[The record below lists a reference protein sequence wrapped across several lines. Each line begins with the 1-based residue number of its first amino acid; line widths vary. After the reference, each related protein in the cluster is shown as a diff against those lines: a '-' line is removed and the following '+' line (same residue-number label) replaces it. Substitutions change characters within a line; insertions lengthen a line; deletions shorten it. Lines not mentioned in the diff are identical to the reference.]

1 MRNAQNKS
9 FFFSGYEIKNINSLI
24 SLFKSSIKYQTEFI
38 NELDQKL
45 QNFISESQDDIDKF
59 LSQTNN
65 FMIVLPSII
74 NQLGIPFAHNFLDT
88 NFLNNLIDWIFDNEK
103 LSNNIKEKIKNIFEA
118 YMDVFRFI
126 VSNDKLNNIRE
137 SLTDFSLI
145 EKKDE
150 INFKEAKEDEQ
161 IYENYY
167 ALLNGLK
174 TLKEI
179 GLDKE
184 KIVELEKKYDKL
196 KKDIRTFK
204 YKNESKTQNGLEK
217 NSYNN
222 KAEIE
227 FFERLIKDLDNYFI
241 ELNKSNVKISDN
253 NNIIDINEKNE
264 INFEK
269 NEIQENLPPLHERTS
284 LYLDEKL
291 KERRNELIE
300 FKSYSF
306 PLTKEYMED
315 IRRQI
320 CGFLNSRG
328 GRLYIGINGENK
340 VKGVALNSKARDN
353 SRNSIINLT
362 HDFYPNCRL
371 DKVTVD
377 YIPVKDKKNNKFI
390 NRRYVVKIKIL
401 PGDPGLL
408 YSMTTVGYNST
419 IRKNVQVY
427 ELNSTEIYK
436 EIIERDDKKL
446 QNKDNIN
453 KEINIKD
460 PNPEI
465 NINEDEDENRDENGF
480 PFFGGNKNFNQ
491 NNNNINN
498 YINNNN
504 NNNNNNKMNKANPKP
519 QGKKG
524 KKNYM
529 VREGDITV
537 KITNIDESLPKN
549 DVNRFFNGCKCSSQ
563 KILNGYGY
571 LNFAHLNDAN
581 NCIARFNGCKLGN
594 KNIKLSIINN

>member
-1 MRNAQNKS
+1 MRNTQSKS

-24 SLFKSSIKYQTEFI
+24 SVFKSSIKYQTEFI
-38 NELDQKL
+38 NELEQKL
-45 QNFISESQDDIDKF
+45 QDFISENQNDIDKY
-59 LSQTNN
+59 LSQINN
-65 FMIVLPSII
+65 FMVVLPSII
-74 NQLGIPFAHNFLDT
+74 KQLGIPFAHNFLDT
-88 NFLNNLIDWIFDNEK
+88 NFLNNLIDWFFDNEK
-103 LSNNIKEKIKNIFEA
+103 LSSKIQEKIKNIFEA
-118 YMDVFRFI
+118 YMDVFRFV

-137 SLTDFSLI
+137 SLAAFSLI

-150 INFKEAKEDEQ
+150 INFKDAKEDEQ

-184 KIVELEKKYDKL
+184 KLVELEKKYDKL

-204 YKNESKTQNGLEK
+204 YKNESKTENGLEK
-217 NSYNN
+217 NSYTN

-241 ELNKSNVKISDN
+241 ELNKSKVKIND
-253 NNIIDINEKNE
+253 NNIIDLNE
-264 INFEK
+264 INEINYEK

-328 GRLYIGINGENK
+328 GRLYIGIN
-340 VKGVALNSKARDN
+340 

-377 YIPVKDKKNNKFI
+377 YIPVKDKKTNKFI

-419 IRKNVQVY
+419 IRKNIQVY

-436 EIIERDDKKL
+436 EIIDRDDKKS
-446 QNKDNIN
+446 QNKDSIN
-453 KEINIKD
+453 KEIIIKD
-460 PNPEI
+460 PTPEI
-465 NINEDEDENRDENGF
+465 NINEDEDENKDENGF
-480 PFFGGNKNFNQ
+480 PLFGGNKNFNQ
-491 NNNNINN
+491 NNNNIN
-498 YINNNN
+498 INNNN
-504 NNNNNNKMNKANPKP
+504 NNNNKKNKANPKP

-524 KKNYM
+524 KKSYM

-537 KITNIDESLPKN
+537 KITNIDESLPTN

-563 KILNGYGY
+563 KILKGYGY

-581 NCIARFNGCKLGN
+581 NCIARLNGSLLGT
-594 KNIKLSIINN
+594 KKIKLSIIDN

>member
-1 MRNAQNKS
+1 MRNTQNKS
-9 FFFSGYEIKNINSLI
+9 FFFSGYEIKNINTLI
-24 SLFKSSIKYQTEFI
+24 PLFKSSIKYQTEFI
-38 NELDQKL
+38 KELEQKL
-45 QNFISESQDDIDKF
+45 QNFMSESQDDIDKY
-59 LSQTNN
+59 LSQINN
-65 FMIVLPSII
+65 FMVVLPFII
-74 NQLGIPFAHNFLDT
+74 KQLGIPFAHYFLETD
-88 NFLNNLIDWIFDNEK
+88 FLNNLLGLYLDYEQLNSKII
-103 LSNNIKEKIKNIFEA
+103 EKIKNIFEA
-118 YMDVFRFI
+118 YMDVFRFV

-137 SLTDFSLI
+137 SLTELNLI

-150 INFKEAKEDEQ
+150 IIFKEAKEDEQ

-204 YKNESKTQNGLEK
+204 YKNESKTENGLEK
-217 NSYNN
+217 NNSTN

-227 FFERLIKDLDNYFI
+227 FFEHLIKDLDNYFI
-241 ELNKSNVKISDN
+241 ELNKSNIKINDN
-253 NNIIDINEKNE
+253 NNIIDLNEINE

-284 LYLDEKL
+284 LFLDEKL

-340 VKGVALNSKARDN
+340 VKGVALNSKSRDN
-353 SRNSIINLT
+353 SRNSIVNLT

-377 YIPVKDKKNNKFI
+377 YIPVKDKKTNKFI

-419 IRKNVQVY
+419 MRRNVQVY

-436 EIIERDDKKL
+436 EIIDRDDKKL

-453 KEINIKD
+453 KEMYIKD
-460 PNPEI
+460 PPPEI
-465 NINEDEDENRDENGF
+465 NINEDEDEDKDENGF
-480 PFFGGNKNFNQ
+480 PFFVGNKNKNFNQ

-498 YINNNN
+498 N
-504 NNNNNNKMNKANPKP
+504 NNNNNNKYKANPKP

-529 VREGDITV
+529 VKEGFIKV
-537 KITNIDESLPKN
+537 KVTNIDQSLSKN
-549 DVNRFFNGCKCSSQ
+549 DVNRFFNDCHRSSQ
-563 KILNGYGY
+563 NFFVGYGY

-581 NCIARFNGCKLGN
+581 DCIARYNGKKLGN
-594 KNIKLSIINN
+594 KNIKLSIVNNNK

>member
-217 NSYNN
+217 NSYTN

-269 NEIQENLPPLHERTS
+269 NEIQENLPPLHERTFFS
-284 LYLDEKL
+284 FDKRIYGRYKAANLRL
-291 KERRNELIE
+291 
-300 FKSYSF
+300 FKF
-306 PLTKEYMED
+306 P
-315 IRRQI
+315 RW
-320 CGFLNSRG
+320 
-328 GRLYIGINGENK
+328 
-340 VKGVALNSKARDN
+340 
-353 SRNSIINLT
+353 
-362 HDFYPNCRL
+362 P
-371 DKVTVD
+371 
-377 YIPVKDKKNNKFI
+377 FI
-390 NRRYVVKIKIL
+390 HWYKW
-401 PGDPGLL
+401 
-408 YSMTTVGYNST
+408 
-419 IRKNVQVY
+419 RK
-427 ELNSTEIYK
+427 
-436 EIIERDDKKL
+436 
-446 QNKDNIN
+446 
-453 KEINIKD
+453 
-460 PNPEI
+460 
-465 NINEDEDENRDENGF
+465 
-480 PFFGGNKNFNQ
+480 
-491 NNNNINN
+491 
-498 YINNNN
+498 
-504 NNNNNNKMNKANPKP
+504 
-519 QGKKG
+519 
-524 KKNYM
+524 
-529 VREGDITV
+529 
-537 KITNIDESLPKN
+537 
-549 DVNRFFNGCKCSSQ
+549 
-563 KILNGYGY
+563 
-571 LNFAHLNDAN
+571 
-581 NCIARFNGCKLGN
+581 
-594 KNIKLSIINN
+594 

>member
-217 NSYNN
+217 NSYTN

-340 VKGVALNSKARDN
+340 VKL
-353 SRNSIINLT
+353 
-362 HDFYPNCRL
+362 
-371 DKVTVD
+371 
-377 YIPVKDKKNNKFI
+377 
-390 NRRYVVKIKIL
+390 
-401 PGDPGLL
+401 
-408 YSMTTVGYNST
+408 
-419 IRKNVQVY
+419 
-427 ELNSTEIYK
+427 
-436 EIIERDDKKL
+436 
-446 QNKDNIN
+446 
-453 KEINIKD
+453 
-460 PNPEI
+460 
-465 NINEDEDENRDENGF
+465 
-480 PFFGGNKNFNQ
+480 
-491 NNNNINN
+491 
-498 YINNNN
+498 
-504 NNNNNNKMNKANPKP
+504 
-519 QGKKG
+519 
-524 KKNYM
+524 
-529 VREGDITV
+529 
-537 KITNIDESLPKN
+537 
-549 DVNRFFNGCKCSSQ
+549 
-563 KILNGYGY
+563 
-571 LNFAHLNDAN
+571 
-581 NCIARFNGCKLGN
+581 
-594 KNIKLSIINN
+594 

>member
-45 QNFISESQDDIDKF
+45 QSFISESQDDIDKF

-150 INFKEAKEDEQ
+150 INFKDAKEDEQ

-253 NNIIDINEKNE
+253 NNIIDLNEKNE

-465 NINEDEDENRDENGF
+465 NINEDEDE
-480 PFFGGNKNFNQ
+480 
-491 NNNNINN
+491 I
-498 YINNNN
+498 I
-504 NNNNNNKMNKANPKP
+504 
-519 QGKKG
+519 
-524 KKNYM
+524 
-529 VREGDITV
+529 I
-537 KITNIDESLPKN
+537 II
-549 DVNRFFNGCKCSSQ
+549 
-563 KILNGYGY
+563 
-571 LNFAHLNDAN
+571 
-581 NCIARFNGCKLGN
+581 
-594 KNIKLSIINN
+594 IK